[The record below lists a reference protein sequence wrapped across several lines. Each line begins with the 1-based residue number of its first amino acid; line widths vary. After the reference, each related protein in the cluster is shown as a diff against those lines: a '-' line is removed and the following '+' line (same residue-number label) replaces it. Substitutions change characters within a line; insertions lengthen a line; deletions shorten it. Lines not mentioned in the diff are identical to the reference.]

1 MAIPV
6 IGSNELNEKMLKA
19 DEAIENIKNH
29 VSAIESDII
38 KKMTIIR
45 NEQQYANELSYE
57 ILDLMNSSQYDANR
71 SKIVFSETRNIDG
84 LYEKYGT
91 TIHPQFVRTPRNLF
105 NVITSSGPLFRG
117 NVSVY
122 INDALS
128 TEAKHILM
136 HDDCKGKDIY
146 FEEFDS
152 DTVNMYIEI
161 DRSNLLGDTHFNVI
175 ELDPYLAGSFDIETI
190 QIQEMYSPDLTLLKA
205 KDLSRIGRSRIILDK
220 KYELY
225 SIAITFKLKFKNNIE
240 KYPFGIQSLQ
250 FLNADFRADSHIIA
264 PVTKKEYIEFI
275 GNDVSIRTVAGN
287 EQATMQEKNIVM
299 YFDYNGEILKNEIE
313 LSEDDIIYPISRNV
327 KTVFARIPITTS
339 VFSVEFNQIKTR
351 V

>member
-19 DEAIENIKNH
+19 DREIKDIRDH
-29 VSAIESDII
+29 VTAMGDDIV
-38 KKMTIIR
+38 KKMVVIR
-45 NEQQYANELSYE
+45 NEQQYVNELSYE
-57 ILDLMNSSQYDANR
+57 ILDLMKSSQYDANR
-71 SKIVFSETRNIDG
+71 SKIVFSEARGVDG

-91 TIHPQFVRTPRNLF
+91 TIHPQFIRAPRNLL

-175 ELDPYLAGSFDIETI
+175 ELDPYLAGSFDIEAI
-190 QIQEMYSPDLTLLKA
+190 QIQEMYSPDLVLLNA
-205 KDLSRIGRSRIILDK
+205 NDLKRIGRSRIILDK
-220 KYELY
+220 KYELF

-250 FLNADFRADSHIIA
+250 FLNADFRTDSFA
-264 PVTKKEYIEFI
+264 VVPATKKENIEFI
-275 GNDVSIRTVAGN
+275 GNGVTIRTSAGN

-327 KTVFARIPITTS
+327 KTVYARIPITTS
-339 VFSVEFNQIKTR
+339 TFSVEFNQIKTR